1 MYLKRLYILNFK
13 NIESKE
19 FSFSPQLN
27 CFVGDNGIGKT
38 NSLDAI
44 YHLGMTKSYF
54 SSSTLHNIR
63 LGEDFYL
70 IEGTFLREERE
81 EQVVCSVKK
90 GQKKVVKRNGKLYD
104 RLSDHI
110 GSFPIVMVSPSDRD
124 LIHEGSEARRKF
136 LDGMLSQ
143 VRPLY
148 LQTLLRY
155 NQALTQ
161 RNSLLKLMHE
171 RAYFDPDTIAIY
183 NDQLS
188 LYGQELF
195 KERKAFLEE
204 FLPIFQKQYQSIS
217 QGKEQVSVS
226 YLSPLEGQDFKQ
238 LLSQSISQD
247 RAAQYTTIGVHKDD
261 LVFTLEEQPI
271 KKFASQ
277 GQQKSFLI
285 ALKFAQFLSIYEH
298 TKVAPILLLDDI
310 FDKLDSKR
318 VGQLLRMVTLPPFSQ
333 VFLSDT
339 DKERTEQMVK
349 EITTEYQIFTL

>member
-1 MYLKRLYILNFK
+1 MYLKQLYILNFK
-13 NIESKE
+13 NLENKE

-54 SSSTLHNIR
+54 SSSALHNIR

-70 IEGTFLREERE
+70 IEGTFLKDSRE

-90 GQKKVVKRNGKLYD
+90 GQKKVIKRNGKLYD
-104 RLSDHI
+104 KLSEHI
-110 GSFPIVMVSPSDRD
+110 GAFPIVIVSPADRD

-143 VRPLY
+143 VRPHY

-183 NDQLS
+183 DEQLA
-188 LYGQELF
+188 LYGKQLF
-195 KERKAFLEE
+195 EERKTFLEE
-204 FLPIFQKQYQSIS
+204 FLPIFQKQYEAIS
-217 QGKEQVSVS
+217 QGKEQVSIR
-226 YLSPLEGQDFKQ
+226 YLSSLEGQNFKQ
-238 LLSQSISQD
+238 LLTQSLPQD
-247 RAAQYTTIGVHKDD
+247 RVAQYTTIGIHKDD
-261 LVFTLEEQPI
+261 LAFTISEQPV

-285 ALKFAQFLSIYEH
+285 ALKLAQFYSIYAH
-298 TKVAPILLLDDI
+298 AKVAPILLLDDI

-318 VGQLLRMVTLPPFSQ
+318 VGQLLQIVTHPPFSQ

-339 DKERTEQMVK
+339 DKERTEQIVK
-349 EITTEYQIFTL
+349 EITPEYQIFTL

>member
-1 MYLKRLYILNFK
+1 M
-13 NIESKE
+13 
-19 FSFSPQLN
+19 
-27 CFVGDNGIGKT
+27 
-38 NSLDAI
+38 
-44 YHLGMTKSYF
+44 
-54 SSSTLHNIR
+54 
-63 LGEDFYL
+63 
-70 IEGTFLREERE
+70 
-81 EQVVCSVKK
+81 
-90 GQKKVVKRNGKLYD
+90 VKRNGKLYD
-104 RLSDHI
+104 RLSEHI
-110 GSFPIVMVSPSDRD
+110 GTFPIVMVSPSDRD

-171 RAYFDPDTIAIY
+171 RTYFDPDTVAIY
-183 NDQLS
+183 DDQLS

-226 YLSPLEGQDFKQ
+226 YFSPLEGQNFKQ

-261 LVFTLEEQPI
+261 LVFTIEEQPV

>member
-1 MYLKRLYILNFK
+1 
-13 NIESKE
+13 
-19 FSFSPQLN
+19 
-27 CFVGDNGIGKT
+27 
-38 NSLDAI
+38 
-44 YHLGMTKSYF
+44 
-54 SSSTLHNIR
+54 IR

-70 IEGTFLREERE
+70 IEGTFLREGRE

-104 RLSDHI
+104 RLSEHI
-110 GSFPIVMVSPSDRD
+110 GTFPIVMVSPSDRD

-171 RAYFDPDTIAIY
+171 RAYFDPDTVAIY
-183 NDQLS
+183 DDQLS

-226 YLSPLEGQDFKQ
+226 YFSPLEGQDFKQ

-261 LVFTLEEQPI
+261 LVFTIEEQPV